1 MWIVSISS
9 WSCSSFGLYKYWVRL
24 KQCSSLC
31 FRFCWV
37 VQGCWARSFRVFD
50 NKWLGGGRRDDQ
62 SVFLPPPGLTVSVLL
77 SVLALRTKNK
87 IVVVVN
93 TREER
98 GKYRKLDLTPQKMT
112 FGEPLIFKYC
122 IAKLLW
128 ALRIFNLTTSFVLLL
143 LKYAGPLFE
152 EIAF

>member
-1 MWIVSISS
+1 
-9 WSCSSFGLYKYWVRL
+9 
-24 KQCSSLC
+24 
-31 FRFCWV
+31 
-37 VQGCWARSFRVFD
+37 
-50 NKWLGGGRRDDQ
+50 LGGGRRDDQ

-122 IAKLLW
+122 IAKLL
-128 ALRIFNLTTSFVLLL
+128 
-143 LKYAGPLFE
+143 
-152 EIAF
+152 